1 MGEIEL
7 KTYNDLARVAQD
19 VVKSGLTAFKS
30 PEQAIVLML
39 QADAEGLHPM
49 RALAEYNIIQG
60 RPALRS
66 DAMLARF
73 QQAGGKVRWIERGD
87 TAVEAEFYHPALMD
101 PVRVRWTLDQ
111 AKKAGLANKQNWKQ
125 YPRQML
131 TARVISEGVRIAY
144 PAVVTGVYTPEEVAD
159 FDVTPTE
166 PVRVEAELVKAET
179 ASPAESPSAP
189 APAQAPAPD
198 TAPAPEAASS
208 PAQPASA
215 RKITGEQA
223 REIGAMLKALG
234 ITDKTLGRRLI
245 AAIIGREYGQVNDLT
260 AAEGA
265 RVMEAVEEI
274 DAALAEAGVP
284 VENRGGYLAAVLEA
298 GELPP
303 RTANEARQDYA
314 AWAALGEVE
323 EGDK

>member
-73 QQAGGKVRWIERGD
+73 QRSGGKVRWIERSD

-159 FDVTPTE
+159 FDAAPE
-166 PVRVEAELVKAET
+166 PVRVEAELVGADT
-179 ASPAESPSAP
+179 VSPAESPSAP
-189 APAQAPAPD
+189 GPKRAPAPD

-208 PAQPASA
+208 PAQPASD
-215 RKITGEQA
+215 RKLTAEQA

-234 ITDKTLGRRLI
+234 ITGKKTGRALI
-245 AAIIGREYGQVNDLT
+245 TAIIGREYGQVSDLT
-260 AAEGA
+260 AVEGV
-265 RVMEAVEEI
+265 RVMEAIEKI
-274 DAALAEAGVP
+274 DAALAEADVP
-284 VENRGGYLAAVLEA
+284 VENRGSYLAAVLEA

-303 RTANEARQDYA
+303 TSAEDVRQDYA
-314 AWAALGEVE
+314 AWAALGESE
-323 EGDK
+323 K